1 MFGPYQKVILNL
13 LELPFAEGP
22 LKGLV
27 LELKDGAFPLLAD
40 IKPTL
45 DVDEAFD
52 QIDVAVLV
60 GAKPRGPGMERK
72 DLLNENAKIFKVQGE
87 SLNKVAK
94 KNVKVLVV
102 GNPANTNA
110 LIASH
115 YAPSIPKQNFT
126 ALTRLDQNRA
136 ISQLSDKLKVR
147 VEDFKNVII
156 WGNHSL
162 TQYPDINHGEVI
174 VSGGQKKKIREAL
187 NDDAYFNDEFISKV
201 AKRGG
206 EIIAVMKKSS
216 AASAANAACDH
227 MHDWWVGTKPGEY
240 VSMAVI
246 SDGNKYGVASGI
258 IYSFP
263 TICKNGEW
271 EVVNG
276 LEVNEFSRKK
286 LKATEDELLEER
298 KMALNI

>member
-1 MFGPYQKVILNL
+1 MFGPYQKIILNL

-115 YAPSIPKQNFT
+115 YAPSIPK
-126 ALTRLDQNRA
+126 
-136 ISQLSDKLKVR
+136 
-147 VEDFKNVII
+147 
-156 WGNHSL
+156 
-162 TQYPDINHGEVI
+162 
-174 VSGGQKKKIREAL
+174 
-187 NDDAYFNDEFISKV
+187 
-201 AKRGG
+201 
-206 EIIAVMKKSS
+206 
-216 AASAANAACDH
+216 
-227 MHDWWVGTKPGEY
+227 
-240 VSMAVI
+240 
-246 SDGNKYGVASGI
+246 
-258 IYSFP
+258 
-263 TICKNGEW
+263 
-271 EVVNG
+271 
-276 LEVNEFSRKK
+276 
-286 LKATEDELLEER
+286 
-298 KMALNI
+298 